1 MKNLHAAQV
10 ILLAVFSGS
19 GLAQQA
25 AAPTGNS
32 TSAPVSAPVSV
43 DSPAQL
49 RIDAAKRQIQ
59 TNPKKVQAYNDLA
72 AADLRRARETADPR
86 YCGEAE
92 AARAQGSSLDAKDF
106 QLLKT
111 QVAVLLCRHDYAG
124 AKDKAA
130 ILHKRWPDDVQVYGY
145 LAEADIALGDYSGA
159 ETNTQWMLN
168 MLPNNVPGL
177 LIGANL
183 RVLFGDPD
191 GALEFLNQAY
201 SETSPT
207 EVEELAWIANQ
218 MASVEIDM
226 GKIEAASSSL
236 ERAGQLFPGYPYTL
250 ENLARV
256 RLAQNRAKDAVAL
269 LTQATQLDSDP
280 HALYAL
286 AAAQSVAG
294 QSAEARVAFTE
305 FERLASLPSSR
316 SENAT
321 RDLILLHAG
330 TAAGAA
336 NALMLAQH
344 EVHAR
349 QDVWTLD
356 AYAWALYANGRFGE
370 AGDAMKKALAV
381 GIRNAQIFDHAG
393 HIAQEL
399 HHDADAANDFQ
410 SALQA
415 NPFSEAATDARAA
428 LNLPAATRPQQ
439 TASAAPQ
446 EDTSTSVEV
455 SSASAS
461 PAPAAPAVPAP
472 SDSSQPTTWGGFVPV
487 SSDLLTPRPT
497 ETARSIRTAQAMVAH
512 NQKDAEG
519 YAALGAAYFQQARE
533 TGDVG
538 DYQLAEEALNKSL
551 DLDSGDFAAD
561 SALGTMAAVCMGEH
575 RFDDALANAHKA
587 LSLGSGD
594 VTPFAIVGDAYADK
608 GEYAKAGDAYARLT
622 PAEMTLSPRAAYVRD
637 SRISYLHFIQ
647 GDTGEAIRTM
657 NIAVAEGT
665 EAQIPSENLA
675 WLYYELGEFETQSGD
690 AAAADTAYLAALA
703 IHPGD
708 YRALAGLARLRA
720 NHGRYNEAIKL
731 YQSAIAVVPMPVF
744 VAELGDLYAK
754 AGNSAEAARQYQLV
768 EYIGRLGRI
777 NQVLHNRDLA
787 LFYADHD
794 MKLPEAL
801 QLAQKEF
808 EVRHDIYTWDALAW
822 ALYKNGRFAEAAKAS
837 DSALK
842 FGTRDALLLYH
853 AGVIAD
859 RLGQREKA
867 KAELQHALAINPHFH
882 LLYADAA
889 QRALAQLDAPS
900 AASES
905 AVNNAR

>member
-1 MKNLHAAQV
+1 MKKLHAAQV
-10 ILLAVFSGS
+10 ILLVVFSGS
-19 GLAQQA
+19 ALAQQPV
-25 AAPTGNS
+25 APTGNS
-32 TSAPVSAPVSV
+32 ASVSSTVSV
-43 DSPAQL
+43 DSPAQQ

-59 TNPKKVQAYNDLA
+59 ANPKKIQAFNDLA

-86 YCGEAE
+86 YCDEAE
-92 AARAQGSSLDAKDF
+92 TARSQGSSLDVKDF

-111 QVAVLLCRHDYAG
+111 QVAVLLCRHDYAE
-124 AKDKAA
+124 AEDKAA

-145 LAEADIALGDYSGA
+145 LAEAEIALGDYSGA

-177 LIGANL
+177 LIGAKL

-191 GALEFLNQAY
+191 GALEFLNQAF

-218 MASVEIDM
+218 MASVQIDM
-226 GKIEAASSSL
+226 GKVEAASSSL
-236 ERAGQLFPGYPYTL
+236 ERAGQLFPRYPYTL

-256 RLAQNRAKDAVAL
+256 RLAENRAKDAVAL
-269 LTQATQLDSDP
+269 LTQAAQLDSDP
-280 HALYAL
+280 HTLYAL
-286 AAAQSVAG
+286 AAAQRAAG
-294 QSAEARVAFTE
+294 QPAEARAAFAE
-305 FERLASLPSSR
+305 FERLAGLPSSR
-316 SENAT
+316 SEDAT
-321 RDLILLHAG
+321 RDLILAQAETAG
-330 TAAGAA
+330 GAA
-336 NALMLAQH
+336 SALKLAQR
-344 EVHAR
+344 EVQAR

-356 AYAWALYANGRFGE
+356 AYAWALYANGRFEE

-381 GIRNAQIFDHAG
+381 GIRNAAIFDHAG
-393 HIAQEL
+393 HIAHEL
-399 HHDADAANDFQ
+399 HHDAEAVNDFQ

-415 NPFSEAATDARAA
+415 NPFSEVAPDARAA

-446 EDTSTSVEV
+446 ENTSTSVEV
-455 SSASAS
+455 SSSPTSSS
-461 PAPAAPAVPAP
+461 PAAAAVPAN
-472 SDSSQPTTWGGFVPV
+472 SISSQPAAWAGFAPV

-533 TGDVG
+533 TGDVS

-551 DLDSGDFAAD
+551 DLDSADFAAD

-575 RFDDALANAHKA
+575 RFDDALAYAHKA

-608 GEYAKAGDAYARLT
+608 GEYARAGDAYARLT
-622 PAEMTLSPRAAYVRD
+622 PAEMTLSPRAAYARD

-647 GDTGEAIRTM
+647 GETAEAIRTM
-657 NIAVAEGT
+657 KIAVAEGT

-675 WLYYELGEFETQSGD
+675 WLYYELGEYESQSGD

-754 AGNSAEAARQYQLV
+754 AGNSAEAGRQYQLV
-768 EYIGRLGRI
+768 EYIGQLGRI

-794 MKLPEAL
+794 MKLPESL
-801 QLAQKEF
+801 QLAQREF
-808 EVRHDIYTWDALAW
+808 ELRHDIYTWDALAW
-822 ALYKNGRFAEAAKAS
+822 TLYKNGKLVEAAKAS

-842 FGTRDALLLYH
+842 FGTRDALLYYH
-853 AGVIAD
+853 AGMIAD
-859 RLGQREKA
+859 RLGQKEKA
-867 KAELQHALAINPHFH
+867 KAELQHALSINPHFH

-889 QRALAQLDAPS
+889 QQALAQLDAPS
-900 AASES
+900 AGSES